1 MCGRCVDALICAI
14 AVQTLEVA
22 SGEADAETAAAS
34 KAAQAAQEEEVE
46 ACRERREQLA
56 KEVDDLRAV
65 HE

>member
-1 MCGRCVDALICAI
+1 M
-14 AVQTLEVA
+14 QTLLVA

-34 KAAQAAQEEEVE
+34 KAAQAAHEADVE
-46 ACRERREQLA
+46 QCRTRREQLS